1 MFWMTKMLLI
11 NTGYGNADG
20 KLGIAM
26 DPNAPL
32 FVNMSCFHRADGCPR
47 NGPFGRLRAMGGC
60 CATLTQGAPSS
71 RLKHA
76 GAH

>member
-32 FVNMSCFHRADGCPR
+32 FVNMSCFHRADGCVIPSER
-47 NGPFGRLRAMGGC
+47 SVRLRAMGGS
-60 CATLTQGAPSS
+60 G
-71 RLKHA
+71 RLLCDPDSGSPIQSA
-76 GAH
+76 

>member
-32 FVNMSCFHRADGCPR
+32 FVNMSCFHRADGCDAL
-47 NGPFGRLRAMGGC
+47 GTDC
-60 CATLTQGAPSS
+60 S
-71 RLKHA
+71 A
-76 GAH
+76 GSGQWEAVVRP

>member
-26 DPNAPL
+26 DPNALL
-32 FVNMSCFHRADGCPR
+32 FVNMSCFHRADGCVMHSACSGQWEAVVRP
-47 NGPFGRLRAMGGC
+47 
-60 CATLTQGAPSS
+60 
-71 RLKHA
+71 
-76 GAH
+76 

>member
-26 DPNAPL
+26 DPNALL
-32 FVNMSCFHRADGCPR
+32 FVNMSCFH
-47 NGPFGRLRAMGGC
+47 
-60 CATLTQGAPSS
+60 
-71 RLKHA
+71 
-76 GAH
+76 

>member
-32 FVNMSCFHRADGCPR
+32 LVNMSCFHRADGCVIPAER
-47 NGPFGRLRAMGGC
+47 TVRPAQGNGRLLCDPDSGIPIQSA
-60 CATLTQGAPSS
+60 
-71 RLKHA
+71 
-76 GAH
+76 

>member
-32 FVNMSCFHRADGCPR
+32 FVNMSWFHRADVMPSERTVRPAQG
-47 NGPFGRLRAMGGC
+47 NGRLLCDPDSGSPIQSA
-60 CATLTQGAPSS
+60 
-71 RLKHA
+71 
-76 GAH
+76 

>member
-32 FVNMSCFHRADGCPR
+32 LVNMSCFHRADGDALGTDR
-47 NGPFGRLRAMGGC
+47 
-60 CATLTQGAPSS
+60 S
-71 RLKHA
+71 A
-76 GAH
+76 GSGQWEAVVRP